1 MAKLRPLRTA
11 PSMGDV
17 IIMDVHGFVY
27 RARRGPADKFAN
39 CWIVRGWREPTF
51 RDEEIQGW
59 LPLPT
64 P

>member
-1 MAKLRPLRTA
+1 
-11 PSMGDV
+11 MGDV